1 MNKKEMKQLAEL
13 IVQQEKLLKKA
24 ANQKEEKVIEQKIM
38 ELCSRCHSLN
48 DMITLDDIVQNLL
61 LTL

>member
-1 MNKKEMKQLAEL
+1 MNKKELKQLAEL

>member
-1 MNKKEMKQLAEL
+1 MNKKELKQLAEL

-24 ANQKEEKVIEQKIM
+24 TNQKEKKVIEQKIM
-38 ELCSRCHSLN
+38 ELCSHCHSLN
-48 DMITLDDIVQNLL
+48 DMITLDDIIQNLL